1 MAELSIELVESNG
14 ASIELSSDGY
24 AYASVEAEFSNI
36 PETGVAIEAQIILYK
51 GDTIV
56 SASDPN
62 ETEVTSEST
71 TIWLSDSFHSSTGQ
85 IPDSYCVCF
94 RIFTPAESVS
104 IMTPVPPEI
113 SRQSGSF
120 LVHEPKKGF
129 ISREKWNSGPIT
141 VESVIVKNA
150 AGDDDE
156 LFINLFSKKPLN
168 SGFKLHAESSGNF
181 DETIFQLADKPH
193 MTSDYLRLHLKEN
206 LNVTVTGFIA
216 SDWNMSDKKPLLVS
230 KNMAKKIEFTITGSG
245 SEFQFHRL
253 NQQEAETLK
262 EMFENGNAHD
272 LTGWNWSNSVCNGV
286 YGVHV
291 DDMVVLNEES
301 GNEVDLDDINLSEAQ
316 KITDLTDGFEQS
328 DCLDVFYF
336 APSSVTGRF
345 HIELAE
351 SEEFEPSKLN
361 INFLNYHL
369 DGYPERYGKP
379 ISSIEYKGEEVS
391 VEFEDTGGDSEFLC
405 IGYEFEENEFL
416 DHIIIFE
423 NLFSPGSDP
432 SAAEWSKLAEIF
444 GNKESASAPVQK
456 KSTKSK
462 KNSAKTKDNDWEEAG
477 KRAFNRYFNMFD
489 KTENHDD
496 SQEMAAGEIETVMAD
511 AGIEIKSSWYED
523 LPADVL
529 VGVVTGF
536 INAYKYIP
544 HEVGYAPSKDFMGVV
559 HTWFSDCIHAANANH
574 QDARLVS
581 LIEKFN
587 MSDLNEL
594 LFEVNDAWDH
604 VYWELDEPIRE
615 NFISKYTKKYET
627 VGLRVGLVGK
637 TLQENGEADPSETDF
652 VISINLICDDY
663 DTSEPIDWKSLGIK
677 EEMFEEVADAIE
689 MQFSEWAE
697 NGAEDGELNFPAKIK
712 SAFID
717 FDDETCSHYGTFVS
731 WNDEK
736 VY

>member
-1 MAELSIELVESNG
+1 MAELSIELVENNG

-71 TIWLSDSFHSSTGQ
+71 AIWLSDSFHSSTGQ

-104 IMTPVPPEI
+104 IMTPIPPEI

-120 LVHEPKKGF
+120 LIHEPKKGF

-156 LFINLFSKKPLN
+156 LFINLFSKKPLD
-168 SGFKLHAESSGNF
+168 SGFKLHAETSENAG
-181 DETIFQLADKPH
+181 DTIFQLADKPH
-193 MTSDYLRLHLKEN
+193 MTSDYLSLHLKEN
-206 LNVTVTGFIA
+206 LNVTVTGFNA
-216 SDWNMSDKKPLLVS
+216 SDWITSDQIKFGEVKSVESIEPEVEEDNDIEEVEVRSKPKAS
-230 KNMAKKIEFTITGSG
+230 AKAKK
-245 SEFQFHRL
+245 
-253 NQQEAETLK
+253 
-262 EMFENGNAHD
+262 
-272 LTGWNWSNSVCNGV
+272 
-286 YGVHV
+286 
-291 DDMVVLNEES
+291 
-301 GNEVDLDDINLSEAQ
+301 
-316 KITDLTDGFEQS
+316 
-328 DCLDVFYF
+328 
-336 APSSVTGRF
+336 
-345 HIELAE
+345 
-351 SEEFEPSKLN
+351 
-361 INFLNYHL
+361 
-369 DGYPERYGKP
+369 
-379 ISSIEYKGEEVS
+379 
-391 VEFEDTGGDSEFLC
+391 
-405 IGYEFEENEFL
+405 
-416 DHIIIFE
+416 
-423 NLFSPGSDP
+423 
-432 SAAEWSKLAEIF
+432 
-444 GNKESASAPVQK
+444 K

-462 KNSAKTKDNDWEEAG
+462 KDNTKTNDNDWEETG

-496 SQEMAAGEIETVMAD
+496 SQEMAAGEIESAMAD
-511 AGIEIKSSWYED
+511 ASIEIKSSWYED
-523 LPADVL
+523 LPADAL

-615 NFISKYTKKYET
+615 NFISK
-627 VGLRVGLVGK
+627 
-637 TLQENGEADPSETDF
+637 
-652 VISINLICDDY
+652 
-663 DTSEPIDWKSLGIK
+663 
-677 EEMFEEVADAIE
+677 
-689 MQFSEWAE
+689 
-697 NGAEDGELNFPAKIK
+697 
-712 SAFID
+712 
-717 FDDETCSHYGTFVS
+717 
-731 WNDEK
+731 
-736 VY
+736 

>member
-104 IMTPVPPEI
+104 IMTPIPPEI

-120 LVHEPKKGF
+120 LIHEPKKGF

-156 LFINLFSKKPLN
+156 LFINLFSKKPLD
-168 SGFKLHAESSGNF
+168 SGFKLHAETSENAG
-181 DETIFQLADKPH
+181 DTIFQLADKPH

-206 LNVTVTGFIA
+206 LNVTVTGFNA
-216 SDWNMSDKKPLLVS
+216 SDWITSDQIKFGEVKSVES
-230 KNMAKKIEFTITGSG
+230 IEP
-245 SEFQFHRL
+245 E
-253 NQQEAETLK
+253 
-262 EMFENGNAHD
+262 
-272 LTGWNWSNSVCNGV
+272 V
-286 YGVHV
+286 
-291 DDMVVLNEES
+291 EE
-301 GNEVDLDDINLSEAQ
+301 DDDI
-316 KITDLTDGFEQS
+316 
-328 DCLDVFYF
+328 
-336 APSSVTGRF
+336 
-345 HIELAE
+345 
-351 SEEFEPSKLN
+351 
-361 INFLNYHL
+361 
-369 DGYPERYGKP
+369 
-379 ISSIEYKGEEVS
+379 EEVEVRS
-391 VEFEDTGGDSEFLC
+391 KPKT
-405 IGYEFEENEFL
+405 
-416 DHIIIFE
+416 
-423 NLFSPGSDP
+423 
-432 SAAEWSKLAEIF
+432 SAKT
-444 GNKESASAPVQK
+444 KKK

-462 KNSAKTKDNDWEEAG
+462 KNSAKTKDADWEEAG

-496 SQEMAAGEIETVMAD
+496 SQEMAAGEIESVMAD
-511 AGIEIKSSWYED
+511 AGIEIKSFWYED
-523 LPADVL
+523 LPADAL
-529 VGVVTGF
+529 VGVATGF
-536 INAYKYIP
+536 INAYKYVS
-544 HEVGYAPSKDFMGVV
+544 HDVGYVPSEDFMGAV
-559 HTWFSDCIHAANANH
+559 HTWFSDCMHAANAEH
-574 QDARLVS
+574 QDARLES
-581 LIEKFN
+581 LIERLITP
-587 MSDLNEL
+587 DLNEL
-594 LFEVNDAWDH
+594 LFKVNDAWDQA
-604 VYWELDEPIRE
+604 YWELDEPIRE
-615 NFISKYTKKYET
+615 NVISKYTKKYET
-627 VGLRVGLVGK
+627 VGVRVGLVGK

-652 VISINLICDDY
+652 VISINLICEDH
-663 DTSEPIDWKSLGIK
+663 DTFEPIDWKSLGIK

-697 NGAEDGELNFPAKIK
+697 NGAEVGELNFPAKIK

-717 FDDETCSHYGTFVS
+717 FEDETCSHYGTFVS

>member
-71 TIWLSDSFHSSTGQ
+71 AIWLSDSFHSSTGQ

-104 IMTPVPPEI
+104 IMTPIPPEI

-120 LVHEPKKGF
+120 LIHEPKKGF

-168 SGFKLHAESSGNF
+168 SGFKLHAESSGDF

-301 GNEVDLDDINLSEAQ
+301 GNEVDLDDINLSEVQ

-462 KNSAKTKDNDWEEAG
+462 KNSAKTKDA
-477 KRAFNRYFNMFD
+477 
-489 KTENHDD
+489 
-496 SQEMAAGEIETVMAD
+496 
-511 AGIEIKSSWYED
+511 
-523 LPADVL
+523 
-529 VGVVTGF
+529 
-536 INAYKYIP
+536 
-544 HEVGYAPSKDFMGVV
+544 
-559 HTWFSDCIHAANANH
+559 
-574 QDARLVS
+574 
-581 LIEKFN
+581 
-587 MSDLNEL
+587 DLNEL
-594 LFEVNDAWDH
+594 LFKVNDAGDQA
-604 VYWELDEPIRE
+604 YWELDEPIRE
-615 NFISKYTKKYET
+615 NVISKYTKKYET

-697 NGAEDGELNFPAKIK
+697 NGAKDGELNFPAKIK